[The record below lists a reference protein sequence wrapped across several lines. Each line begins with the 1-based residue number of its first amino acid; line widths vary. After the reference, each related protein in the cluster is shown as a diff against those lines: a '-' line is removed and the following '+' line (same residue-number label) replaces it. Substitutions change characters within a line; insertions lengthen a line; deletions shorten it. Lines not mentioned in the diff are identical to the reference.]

1 MWTDIFIQIIA
12 NLISGVLIA
21 LIFFLLSD
29 YIFKVPNLTGY
40 WNFTTKTV
48 QSSLKTYE
56 GMILN
61 YTALIWMEG
70 KIIYGTAEK
79 INEYTKAKGF
89 IEHTGEKRTKVKI
102 SGYVLKKYLSRD
114 RIIIHLEESGEIRES
129 SAIHLLKFE
138 NKSLKGNFIAT
149 AADSEGT
156 VEWNKKLGIN

>member
-1 MWTDIFIQIIA
+1 MWCDITIQVVA
-12 NLISGVLIA
+12 NLISGVLLA
-21 LIFFLLSD
+21 LIFFMLSD
-29 YIFKVPNLTGY
+29 YFFKVPNLTGC
-40 WNFTTKTV
+40 WSFSTKTSK
-48 QSSLKTYE
+48 SSLKTYE

-79 INEYTKAKGF
+79 INEHSKDKGF
-89 IEHTGEKRTKVKI
+89 IEHTGEKRRKVKI
-102 SGYVLKKYLSRD
+102 SGYVLKKYLGRD

-138 NKSLKGNFIAT
+138 KKILGGTFIST

-156 VEWNKKLGIN
+156 VEWNKTAGIN